1 MVADAARRAGKEVEI
16 DSVVF
21 ADARARLVA
30 GDEEGHARIIAGGLH
45 RAAASADAIVLAQA
59 SMTPALAL
67 CADIAVPL
75 LTSPRSGFE
84 AAIARYRAGV

>member
-1 MVADAARRAGKEVEI
+1 M
-16 DSVVF
+16 
-21 ADARARLVA
+21 A
-30 GDEEGHARIIAGGLH
+30 GDEEGHAGIIADGLH

-84 AAIARYRAGV
+84 AAIARYRAGA